1 LQRGGFSD
9 RCRCN
14 HHIISFQALSAY
26 YQQDSER
33 IGINMKISI
42 NTLIMVMWGLNV
54 PYYITESER
63 FIITVNDE
71 KIDITDYS
79 ESELRE
85 LSTNILEGAKT

>member
-1 LQRGGFSD
+1 
-9 RCRCN
+9 
-14 HHIISFQALSAY
+14 
-26 YQQDSER
+26 
-33 IGINMKISI
+33 MKISI